1 MSNIRIWLK
10 YDGTDFHGYQIQK
23 NGTSIQE
30 ELEKAIEKV
39 TGEKARLTGSS
50 RTDAGVHASCYAAN
64 FNSETK
70 IPNERLPL
78 AINAYLPEAIRVYK
92 AEPVSDDFHATFSA
106 KEKTYEYTINTNAV
120 SDPFTSR
127 YSWHYHQRL
136 DVNAMKKA
144 ARFIKGTH
152 DFSAFCA
159 VGAQTKTSVR
169 TVKAISVSEKNG
181 IIKIKITADG
191 FLYNMVRIITGTLV
205 YVGVGR
211 IGADET
217 KAVIASGDRKRA
229 GITAPPEGLK
239 LISVVY

>member
-1 MSNIRIWLK
+1 MANIRIWLK

-23 NGTSIQE
+23 NGISIQE
-30 ELEKAIEKV
+30 ELEKALYAV
-39 TGEKARLTGSS
+39 TGEKIRLTGSS

-70 IPNERLPL
+70 IPHEKLPL
-78 AINAYLPEAIRVYK
+78 AINAYLPESIRVCK
-92 AEPVSDDFHATFSA
+92 AEAVSDDFHATFSA

-127 YSWHYHQRL
+127 YSWHYHRTL
-136 DVNAMKKA
+136 DIGAMKRA
-144 ARFIKGTH
+144 ALFIKGTH
-152 DFSAFCA
+152 DFSAFCS

-169 TVKAISVSEKNG
+169 TVKEISVSEENG
-181 IIKIKITADG
+181 IVKIKITANG

-205 YVGVGR
+205 YAGVGKIR
-211 IGADET
+211 ADDM
-217 KAVIASGDRKRA
+217 KDIIASCDRKKA
-229 GITAPPEGLK
+229 GMTAPPEGLM